1 MLVEKRQELFKL
13 SEIRVGELR
22 GNVELFVSIEIV
34 VGCILVR
41 PPTHTHSRVRWVGR
55 G

>member
-22 GNVELFVSIEIV
+22 GNVELFVLLRLLLAV
-34 VGCILVR
+34 F
-41 PPTHTHSRVRWVGR
+41 
-55 G
+55 